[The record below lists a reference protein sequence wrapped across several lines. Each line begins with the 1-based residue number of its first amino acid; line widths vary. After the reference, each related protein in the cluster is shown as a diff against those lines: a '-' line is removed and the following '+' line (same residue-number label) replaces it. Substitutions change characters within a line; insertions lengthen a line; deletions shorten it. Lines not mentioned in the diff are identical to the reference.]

1 MIKSELDGLSKAQ
14 KLVNMVRLIKKQSES
29 ESDPLALLC
38 NATGIMNQYLEDIN
52 WVGFYLMRNGELV
65 LGPFQGK
72 AACTRI
78 KVGQGVCGTSVSKRQ
93 TIIVE
98 DVDAF
103 PGHIPCDSAS
113 RSEVVVPVIYKDDVI
128 AVIDCDSPLLNR
140 FSKMEGQALEE
151 VAEFLAET
159 VYFFL
164 T

>member
-1 MIKSELDGLSKAQ
+1 MIKTELEGLSKAQ

-29 ESDPLALLC
+29 ESDPLALLS
-38 NATGIMNQYLEDIN
+38 NATAIMNVYLEDIN
-52 WVGFYLMRNGELV
+52 WVGFYLMRKGELV

-78 KVGQGVCGTSVSKRQ
+78 KVGEGVCGTSVSKRQ
-93 TIIVE
+93 TMIVE

-103 PGHIPCDSAS
+103 PGHIACDSAS
-113 RSEVVVPVIYKDDVI
+113 RSEVVVPVIYEDKVI

-151 VAEFLAET
+151 VADFLAET
-159 VYFFL
+159 VHKLL